1 MVSTNDKRTAKFFI
15 GSNGVAQGVNIV
27 DMYCLSTDEKP
38 TENIANGSSLLEM
51 DTSKAYF
58 FDEENQRWLEFG
70 GGA

>member
-1 MVSTNDKRTAKFFI
+1 MVSFNDKRTARFFI
-15 GSNGVAQGVNIV
+15 GDSGTVQSVNIA
-27 DMYCLSTDEKP
+27 DIYCLSTDEKP

-51 DTSKAYF
+51 DTSKLYF